1 MENKIVN
8 EVDNV
13 SYETSRN
20 DTSKS
25 TLDEASSNMDSL
37 NNVFNSA
44 DEFSIEDK
52 PSWFMRKYRLIIFV
66 LLAWC
71 IYMVVAKEFDF
82 VLAYL
87 IGQKLPNHLLGHL
100 ILPAFV
106 AVELQVL
113 MLTLFMKRSQETQ
126 QSKSM
131 IVLALSLVG
140 VPEYILKFVT
150 KMYSSFMSVL
160 MDLCVYIFVIVVLK
174 IMDENV

>member
-1 MENKIVN
+1 
-8 EVDNV
+8 
-13 SYETSRN
+13 
-20 DTSKS
+20 
-25 TLDEASSNMDSL
+25 
-37 NNVFNSA
+37 
-44 DEFSIEDK
+44 
-52 PSWFMRKYRLIIFV
+52 MRKYRLIIFV

-87 IGQKLPNHLLGHL
+87 ISQKLPNHLLGHL

-131 IVLALSLVG
+131 IISVITGRSSRVYFEICYEDVFIIHVSSNGFMCLYICYCSL
-140 VPEYILKFVT
+140 
-150 KMYSSFMSVL
+150 
-160 MDLCVYIFVIVVLK
+160 
-174 IMDENV
+174 ENYG